1 MCDIHSVSDTTELM
15 SSMGIQKAKQSPD
28 KLFIK
33 SMLAGVFISFSGRFL
48 IIVGDGSAPLA
59 QNLGPGIQ
67 KMVEAAVF
75 PIGLV
80 LIMNTGAEFFT
91 GNTMYA
97 GLLSTDPYRAYT
109 LKITE
114 IKSSIPWHQMF
125 LRGIAGNWL
134 VCLAVWLAITSRD
147 FHSKVLG
154 IFL

>member
-1 MCDIHSVSDTTELM
+1 MYDIHSVSDTTELM

-67 KMVEAAVF
+67 KMVQAAVF

-91 GNTMYA
+91 GNTMVFTISTLHKKQD
-97 GLLSTDPYRAYT
+97 GLIL
-109 LKITE
+109 L
-114 IKSSIPWHQMF
+114 
-125 LRGIAGNWL
+125 
-134 VCLAVWLAITSRD
+134 
-147 FHSKVLG
+147 FHG
-154 IFL
+154 